1 MKQSAYE
8 IARLERIHRN
18 NQEMVRL
25 GLMDAADAMKSEM
38 AAAAS
43 ATALA
48 NGSSSSSST
57 FTETTNET
65 TNDKKKNENQN
76 TNKKDDDADDEDETT
91 LSEVVLPFAVID
103 EQAAALLRSDIR
115 VLLQNQLLINNSQ
128 TTPRVLTRIFHGLSS
143 PTFEG
148 KELRSKCSKFYR
160 SQYFGYNLHHNSC
173 NYC

>member
-57 FTETTNET
+57 FTET